1 MPTYE
6 MKPDDLLSADV
17 QSIPQS
23 DDSSAYME
31 TPSLLS
37 AINPFTDNQQ
47 VQRGRDAAFRIDN
60 SLGSF
65 IATAPFSQFDKVDGY
80 NPFDNDAADLKGY
93 EDYADS
99 FIDSGSPDET
109 RAIKQR
115 IDQQMQDRQYL
126 SETGGAGTISS
137 LAMGLIDPINLA
149 SMFVPAG
156 AVVRGG
162 EVAATAGRFALA
174 NAVGGIASEAALSAT
189 QETRTLEE
197 SAANV
202 AVDAMVGGILGAG
215 AQLLASAGQRT
226 AVSQA
231 VSSNLRGN
239 DSPQSIGAAQVFN
252 TTLDQEQLAGVGL
265 INKTLSVNP
274 GGRLAQSPSRAS
286 RAINQQLAENNYFFA
301 KNDEGLATFTAA
313 ETKIKQYDAMLYK
326 QMESTKDAYQAYSK
340 NIRAAG
346 GKRMNFV
353 DFNEAVGMAMRRG
366 DQSDIPEVAQ
376 AAAQIRPMFEAT
388 KVRMQE
394 LGILP
399 EDVDVST
406 AQSYLPRIYKFDKIL
421 SDRTEFRE
429 RIANWI
435 QGISA
440 KGADAASARIEK
452 IDSGLSA
459 AAEAEPRAKA
469 LADEIAA
476 AESWSGRKT
485 ELMDEVGNRTK
496 LIGQEQDLTARL
508 EKQQAQQAQLATAKN
523 QKLIT
528 RLNKEVSDLRT
539 KLDDVARAKEEL
551 PTLQRHLELLDNP
564 RKHRS
569 ELRKLQ
575 KKANSTTRLNASR
588 ERTLKAMEPLSREE
602 AEDAAD
608 EIVNKIIGAP
618 SGLVPAQLLP
628 EKIIGRAGFT
638 KSRSLLIPDER
649 IEDFLESDINHVME
663 SYLRQVG
670 PEIELTA
677 QFGSKDMGEQI
688 RQVSEEYTQLIKDAK
703 TPKERAKL
711 EKQREA
717 DLRDIEAM
725 RDRLIGTYGAP
736 KDPRSFFVRAG
747 RVARNVNFLR
757 LLGGMTISAATD
769 LMRPVMQHG
778 LSKSLRPMGAMLRNM
793 AAVKVAT
800 KDLREMAVGLDYV
813 LSTRTKA
820 IADLTDPYSRRS
832 AFERGLNW
840 GTQKFG
846 NWTLMN
852 QWNSSLKSWSG
863 LIVQSRILDNAQL
876 LAAGKEVPQKE
887 VRKLAQIGIDQ
898 SMLRRIGEQFAKH
911 GEDMDGLLTG
921 HSHLWDDRAV
931 REAFQSAVLKDVDS
945 TVVTPGVGDTPL
957 MMSNE
962 VGKMILQFKTFIFA
976 QHNRVIASGIQ
987 QGDASFYLGAMGAIA
1002 LGAMVYVMKQ
1012 KLSGRDID
1020 YSPNNLVKEGIDRA
1034 GMIGWLS
1041 EPLNAVENIS
1051 GGRFGLGAMF
1061 GAPPVSRFQSRNA
1074 IGALLGPTF
1083 DMAGDGAVIANGV
1096 LNGEFDSKQVHAVR
1110 KVMPYQ
1116 NLWAIA
1122 PLLNEVEE
1130 QLK

>member
-17 QSIPQS
+17 QNIPQP
-23 DDSSAYME
+23 DDSSAYTE

-47 VQRGRDAAFRIDN
+47 VQRGRDAAFRLDN

-80 NPFDNDAADLKGY
+80 NPFDNNAADLKGY

-99 FIDSGSPDET
+99 FIDAGSPDET
-109 RAIKQR
+109 RAIKNR

-126 SETGGAGTISS
+126 SDTGGAGTISS

-162 EVAATAGRFALA
+162 EVAATAGKFALA
-174 NAVGGIASEAALSAT
+174 NAVGGIASEAALSTT

-197 SAANV
+197 STANV

-215 AQLLASAGQRT
+215 AQLLAGAGQRA
-226 AVSQA
+226 AVSEA
-231 VSSNLRGN
+231 VASNLRGN

-252 TTLDQEQLAGVGL
+252 TTLDQEQLAGLGL

-286 RAINQQLAENNYFFA
+286 RAINQQLAENNYYFA

-340 NIRAAG
+340 NVRATG
-346 GKRMNFV
+346 GQRMNFV

-366 DQSDIPEVAQ
+366 DQSEIPEVAQ

-421 SDRTEFRE
+421 SDRTEFRG

-435 QGISA
+435 QGISS
-440 KGADAASARIEK
+440 KGADAAGARIEK
-452 IDSGLSA
+452 IDSGLAA
-459 AAEAEPRAKA
+459 AAEAQPRAQT

-496 LIGQEQDLTARL
+496 LIGQEQDITARL
-508 EKQQAQQAQLATAKN
+508 EKQQGQLATAKN
-523 QKLIT
+523 QKMIT

-551 PTLQRHLELLDNP
+551 PALQRHLDLLDNP

-588 ERTLKAMEPLSREE
+588 ERALKAMEPLSREE

-703 TPKERAKL
+703 TPKERGRL
-711 EKQREA
+711 EKQRDA

-747 RVARNVNFLR
+747 RVARNINFLR

-852 QWNSSLKSWSG
+852 QWNSALKSWSG

-887 VRKLAQIGIDQ
+887 ARKLAQIGIDQ
-898 SMLRRIGEQFAKH
+898 SMLRRIGEQYAKH

-921 HSHLWDDRAV
+921 HSHLWDERAV

-987 QGDASFYLGAMGAIA
+987 QGDASFYLGAMGTIA

-1074 IGALLGPTF
+1074 IGALMGPTF

-1096 LNGEFDSKQVHAVR
+1096 LNGEFADKQKHAVR
-1110 KVMPYQ
+1110 KLLPYQ
-1116 NLWAIA
+1116 NLFYIS
-1122 PLLNEVEE
+1122 PLLNRVEE

>member
-17 QSIPQS
+17 QSIPQP
-23 DDSSAYME
+23 DDSAAYME
-31 TPSLLS
+31 SPSVLS
-37 AINPFTDNQQ
+37 ALNPFTDD
-47 VQRGRDAAFRIDN
+47 QRIQRSRQAAFRLDN

-80 NPFDNDAADLKGY
+80 NPFDNDAAELKGY

-99 FIDSGSPDET
+99 FIDSGSPEET
-109 RAIKQR
+109 RAIQQR
-115 IDQQMQDRQYL
+115 IDQQRTDRQYQ
-126 SETGGAGTISS
+126 SELGWAGTVSS
-137 LAMGLIDPINLA
+137 IGMGLIDPINLA
-149 SMFVPAG
+149 SMLVPAG

-174 NAVGGIASEAALSAT
+174 NAVGGIASETALSAT
-189 QETRTLEE
+189 QETRTLDE
-197 SAANV
+197 SAVNV

-215 AQLLASAGQRT
+215 AQLLVGAGKRT

-421 SDRTEFRE
+421 SDRTEFRG

-496 LIGQEQDLTARL
+496 LIGQEQGLTARL
-508 EKQQAQQAQLATAKN
+508 EKQQAQLATAKN

-539 KLDDVARAKEEL
+539 KLDDVARAKEDL

-588 ERTLKAMEPLSREE
+588 ERALKAMEPLSREE

-747 RVARNVNFLR
+747 RVARNINFLR

-852 QWNSSLKSWSG
+852 QWNSALKSWSG

-876 LAAGKEVPQKE
+876 LAAGKEVPPKE
-887 VRKLAQIGIDQ
+887 IRKLAQIGIDQ

-931 REAFQSAVLKDVDS
+931 RETFQSAVLKDVDS

-987 QGDASFYLGAMGAIA
+987 QGDASFYLGAMGTIA

-1122 PLLNEVEE
+1122 PLLNKVEE
-1130 QLK
+1130 ELK

>member
-17 QSIPQS
+17 QSIPQP

-37 AINPFTDNQQ
+37 AFNPFTDNQQ

-99 FIDSGSPDET
+99 FIDAGSPDET

-115 IDQQMQDRQYL
+115 IDQQIQDRQYL

-174 NAVGGIASEAALSAT
+174 NAIGGIASEAALSAT
-189 QETRTLEE
+189 QETRTLDE

-202 AVDAMVGGILGAG
+202 AVDAMIGGILGAG
-215 AQLLASAGQRT
+215 AQLLAGAGQRT

-231 VSSNLRGN
+231 VASNLRGN

-421 SDRTEFRE
+421 SDRTEFRG

-440 KGADAASARIEK
+440 KGADAAGARIEK

-508 EKQQAQQAQLATAKN
+508 EKQQAQLATAKN

-588 ERTLKAMEPLSREE
+588 ERALKAMEPLSREE

-688 RQVSEEYTQLIKDAK
+688 RQVSEEYTKLIKDAK

-778 LSKSLRPMGAMLRNM
+778 LSKSLRPMGAMLGNM

-852 QWNSSLKSWSG
+852 QWNTALKSWSG

-987 QGDASFYLGAMGAIA
+987 QGDASFYLGAMGTIA

-1074 IGALLGPTF
+1074 IGALMGPTF

-1096 LNGEFDSKQVHAVR
+1096 LNGEFDDKQTHAVR
-1110 KVMPYQ
+1110 KLLPYQ
-1116 NLWAIA
+1116 NLFYIS
-1122 PLLNEVEE
+1122 PLLNRVEE

>member
-6 MKPDDLLSADV
+6 MKPDDLLSADA
-17 QSIPQS
+17 QSIPQP

-37 AINPFTDNQQ
+37 AFNPFTDNQQ
-47 VQRGRDAAFRIDN
+47 IQRSRQAAFRLDN

-80 NPFDNDAADLKGY
+80 NPFDNDAAELKGY

-99 FIDSGSPDET
+99 FIDSGSSEET
-109 RAIKQR
+109 RAIQQR
-115 IDQQMQDRQYL
+115 IDQQRTDRQYQ
-126 SETGGAGTISS
+126 SELGWAGTVSS
-137 LAMGLIDPINLA
+137 IGMGLIDPINLA
-149 SMFVPAG
+149 AMFVPAG

-189 QETRTLEE
+189 QETRTLDE

-215 AQLLASAGQRT
+215 AQLLAGAGQRT

-231 VSSNLRGN
+231 VASNLRGN

-340 NIRAAG
+340 NIRASG

-421 SDRTEFRE
+421 SDRTEFRG

-508 EKQQAQQAQLATAKN
+508 EKQQAQLATAKN

-588 ERTLKAMEPLSREE
+588 ERALKAMEPLSREE

-688 RQVSEEYTQLIKDAK
+688 RQVSEEYTKLIKDAK

-852 QWNSSLKSWSG
+852 QWNSALKSWSG

-876 LAAGKEVPQKE
+876 LAAGKEVPKKE

-987 QGDASFYLGAMGAIA
+987 QGDASFYLGAMGTIA

-1096 LNGEFDSKQVHAVR
+1096 LNGEFDDKQTHAVR
-1110 KVMPYQ
+1110 KLLPYQ
-1116 NLWAIA
+1116 NLFYIS
-1122 PLLNEVEE
+1122 PLLNRVEE

>member
-6 MKPDDLLSADV
+6 QKPDELLSADLS
-17 QSIPQS
+17 QIPQP
-23 DDSSAYME
+23 DDNSFYQQ

-37 AINPFTDNQQ
+37 ALNPFTDNQQ
-47 VQRGRDAAFRIDN
+47 IQRSRDAAFRLDN

-65 IATAPFSQFDKVDGY
+65 VASAPFSQFENIDGY
-80 NPFDNDAADLKGY
+80 NPFDNGATAIKGY

-99 FIDSGSPDET
+99 FINAGSPEET
-109 RAIKQR
+109 LAIKHR
-115 IDQQMQDRQYL
+115 IDQQLQDRQFL
-126 SETGGAGTISS
+126 SESGGAGTVASM
-137 LAMGLIDPINLA
+137 AMGVIDPINLA
-149 SMFVPAG
+149 AMFVPAG

-162 EVAATAGRFALA
+162 DIAATVGRFALA
-174 NAVGGIASEAALSAT
+174 NAAGGVASEAALSAT
-189 QETRTLEE
+189 QDTRTFGE
-197 SAANV
+197 SAMNV
-202 AVDAMVGGILGAG
+202 VVDAMVGGILGAG
-215 AQLLASAGQRT
+215 AQLLAGGAQRSAL
-226 AVSQA
+226 SQA
-231 VSSNLRGN
+231 VSTSLRGN

-252 TTLDQEQLAGVGL
+252 TTLDQEQLAGLGL

-274 GGRLAQSPSRAS
+274 GGRLAQSPARSS
-286 RAINQQLAENNYFFA
+286 RAINQELAENNYFFA

-313 ETKIKQYDAMLYK
+313 ETKIKQYDTMLYK
-326 QMESTKDAYQAYSK
+326 QMESTKDAYQVYSK
-340 NIRAAG
+340 SISASG

-353 DFNEAVGMAMRRG
+353 DFNEAVGTAMRRG
-366 DQSDIPEVAQ
+366 DQSEIPEVAQ
-376 AAAQIRPMFEAT
+376 AASSIRPIFEAT

-399 EDVDVST
+399 EDVSVST

-421 SDRTEFRE
+421 SDRTEFRG
-429 RIANWI
+429 RIATWLR
-435 QGISA
+435 GISYG
-440 KGADAASARIEK
+440 GAEK
-452 IDSGLSA
+452 A
-459 AAEAEPRAKA
+459 
-469 LADEIAA
+469 
-476 AESWSGRKT
+476 
-485 ELMDEVGNRTK
+485 
-496 LIGQEQDLTARL
+496 TARL
-508 EKQQAQQAQLATAKN
+508 EKINAGLDEAAAAQPKARALADDITASESWAGREVELKAEISARDKIIKESQDSEAVATAKAERESM
-523 QKLIT
+523 L
-528 RLNKEVSDLRT
+528 RHSDI
-539 KLDDVARAKEEL
+539 
-551 PTLQRHLELLDNP
+551 LDNS
-564 RKHRS
+564 KKYKS
-569 ELRKLQ
+569 ELRALN
-575 KKANSTTRLNASR
+575 KKVNSTDRLNASR
-588 ERTLKAMEPLSREE
+588 ERNLKNTEPLSREE

-618 SGLVPAQLLP
+618 SGLVPADILP

-663 SYLRQVG
+663 SYLRQIG
-670 PEIELTA
+670 PEIELTSK
-677 QFGSKDMGEQI
+677 FGSKDMGEQI
-688 RQVSEEYTQLIKDAK
+688 RQVSEEYSQLIRDAK
-703 TPKERAKL
+703 KPKERAKL

-717 DLRDIEAM
+717 DMRDITAM
-725 RDRLIGTYGAP
+725 RDRLLGTYGAP
-736 KDPRSFFVRAG
+736 QDPRSFFVRAG

-778 LSKSLRPMGAMLRNM
+778 LSKSLRPMGVMLRNM
-793 AAVKVAT
+793 AAIKVAT

-820 IADLTDPYSRRS
+820 IADLTDPYSRRT
-832 AFERGLNW
+832 ALERGLNW

-852 QWNSSLKSWSG
+852 QWNSALKSWSG
-863 LIVQSRILDNAQL
+863 MIVQSRILDNAQL
-876 LAAGKEVPQKE
+876 MAAGKEISQKDI
-887 VRKLAQIGIDQ
+887 RKLAQLGIDQ
-898 SMLRRIGEQFAKH
+898 SMLGRISQQFSKH

-921 HSHLWDDRAV
+921 HSHLWDDRVV

-957 MMSNE
+957 LMSSE
-962 VGKMILQFKTFIFA
+962 VGKSILQFKTFIFA
-976 QHNRVIASGIQ
+976 QHNRVIVSGIQ
-987 QGDASFYLGAMGAIA
+987 QGDASFYLGSLGTIA

-1012 KLSGRDID
+1012 KLSGRDVD

-1041 EPLNAVENIS
+1041 EPLNTVENIS

-1083 DMAGDGAVIANGV
+1083 DMAGDGATIANGV
-1096 LNGEFDSKQVHAVR
+1096 LNGEFDDKQTHAVR
-1110 KVMPYQ
+1110 KLLPYQ
-1116 NLWAIA
+1116 NLFYIS
-1122 PLLNEVEE
+1122 PLLNRVEE

>member
-17 QSIPQS
+17 QSIPQP
-23 DDSSAYME
+23 DDSAAYIE
-31 TPSLLS
+31 SPSVLS
-37 AINPFTDNQQ
+37 ALNPFTDD
-47 VQRGRDAAFRIDN
+47 QRIQRSRQAAFRLDN

-80 NPFDNDAADLKGY
+80 NPFDNDAAELKGY

-99 FIDSGSPDET
+99 FIDSGSPEET
-109 RAIKQR
+109 RAIQQR
-115 IDQQMQDRQYL
+115 IDQQRTDRQYQ
-126 SETGGAGTISS
+126 SELGWAGTVSS
-137 LAMGLIDPINLA
+137 IGMGLIDPINLA
-149 SMFVPAG
+149 SLFVPAG

-162 EVAATAGRFALA
+162 EVAATAGRFAIA

-189 QETRTLEE
+189 QETRTLDE

-215 AQLLASAGQRT
+215 AQLLAGAGQRT

-231 VSSNLRGN
+231 VASNLRGN

-286 RAINQQLAENNYFFA
+286 RAIGQQLAENNYFFA

-421 SDRTEFRE
+421 SDRTEFRG

-440 KGADAASARIEK
+440 KGADAASTRIEK

-469 LADEIAA
+469 LADEISA

-508 EKQQAQQAQLATAKN
+508 DKQQAQLATAKN

-575 KKANSTTRLNASR
+575 KKANSTARLNASR
-588 ERTLKAMEPLSREE
+588 ERALKAMEPLTREE

-852 QWNSSLKSWSG
+852 QWNSALKSWSG

-876 LAAGKEVPQKE
+876 LAVGKEVPKKE

-987 QGDASFYLGAMGAIA
+987 QGDVSFYLGAMGTIA

-1096 LNGEFDSKQVHAVR
+1096 LNGEFDDKQTHAVR
-1110 KVMPYQ
+1110 KLLPYQ
-1116 NLWAIA
+1116 NLFYIS
-1122 PLLNEVEE
+1122 PLLNRVEE

>member
-1 MPTYE
+1 M
-6 MKPDDLLSADV
+6 
-17 QSIPQS
+17 
-23 DDSSAYME
+23 
-31 TPSLLS
+31 
-37 AINPFTDNQQ
+37 
-47 VQRGRDAAFRIDN
+47 
-60 SLGSF
+60 
-65 IATAPFSQFDKVDGY
+65 
-80 NPFDNDAADLKGY
+80 
-93 EDYADS
+93 
-99 FIDSGSPDET
+99 
-109 RAIKQR
+109 
-115 IDQQMQDRQYL
+115 
-126 SETGGAGTISS
+126 
-137 LAMGLIDPINLA
+137 
-149 SMFVPAG
+149 
-156 AVVRGG
+156 
-162 EVAATAGRFALA
+162 
-174 NAVGGIASEAALSAT
+174 
-189 QETRTLEE
+189 EE

-215 AQLLASAGQRT
+215 AQLLAGAGQRA

-231 VSSNLRGN
+231 VASNLRGN
-239 DSPQSIGAAQVFN
+239 DSPQSIGAAQVFI
-252 TTLDQEQLAGVGL
+252 TTLDQEQLAGLGL

-286 RAINQQLAENNYFFA
+286 RAINQQLAENNYYFA

-346 GKRMNFV
+346 GTRMNFV

-366 DQSDIPEVAQ
+366 DQSDISEVAQ

-421 SDRTEFRE
+421 SDRTEFRG

-440 KGADAASARIEK
+440 KGADAAGVRIEK

-508 EKQQAQQAQLATAKN
+508 DKQQAQLATAKN

-539 KLDDVARAKEEL
+539 KLDDVARAREEL

-588 ERTLKAMEPLSREE
+588 ERALKAMEPLSREE

-703 TPKERAKL
+703 TRKERAKL

-717 DLRDIEAM
+717 DIRDIEAM

-747 RVARNVNFLR
+747 RVARNINFLR

-778 LSKSLRPMGAMLRNM
+778 LRKSLRPMGAMLRNM

-852 QWNSSLKSWSG
+852 QWNSALKSWSG
-863 LIVQSRILDNAQL
+863 LIIQSRILDNSQL
-876 LAAGKEVPQKE
+876 LATGKEVPKNE
-887 VRKLAQIGIDQ
+887 IRKLAQIGIDQ

-911 GEDMDGLLTG
+911 GENMDGLLTG
-921 HSHLWDDRAV
+921 HSHMWDDRAV

-987 QGDASFYLGAMGAIA
+987 QGDASFYLGALGTIA

-1074 IGALLGPTF
+1074 IGALMGPTF

-1096 LNGEFDSKQVHAVR
+1096 LNGEFDDKQTHAVR
-1110 KVMPYQ
+1110 KLLPYQ
-1116 NLWAIA
+1116 NLFYIS
-1122 PLLNEVEE
+1122 PLLNRVEE

>member
-17 QSIPQS
+17 QTILQP

-31 TPSLLS
+31 TPSVLS
-37 AINPFTDNQQ
+37 ALNPFTDDQQ
-47 VQRGRDAAFRIDN
+47 IQRSRQAAFRLDN

-65 IATAPFSQFDKVDGY
+65 IATAPFSQFDKVEGY
-80 NPFDNDAADLKGY
+80 NPFDNDAAELKGY

-99 FIDSGSPDET
+99 FIDAGSPEET
-109 RAIKQR
+109 RAIQQR
-115 IDQQMQDRQYL
+115 IDQQKTDRQYQSDL
-126 SETGGAGTISS
+126 GWSGTVSS
-137 LAMGLIDPINLA
+137 IGMGLIDPVNLA
-149 SMFVPAG
+149 AMFVPAG

-162 EVAATAGRFALA
+162 EVAGTARRFALA
-174 NAVGGIASEAALSAT
+174 NAVGGVASEAALSTT
-189 QETRTLEE
+189 QETRTLGE
-197 SAANV
+197 SAVNV
-202 AVDAMVGGILGAG
+202 AIDAMVGGILGAG
-215 AQLLASAGQRT
+215 AQLLVGAGQRA
-226 AVSQA
+226 AVSGA
-231 VSSNLRGN
+231 VASNLRGN

-286 RAINQQLAENNYFFA
+286 RAINQQLAENNYYFA

-340 NIRAAG
+340 NIRSTG
-346 GKRMNFV
+346 GTRMNFV

-421 SDRTEFRE
+421 SDRTEFRG

-435 QGISA
+435 QGISS
-440 KGADAASARIEK
+440 KGADAAGTRIEK
-452 IDSGLSA
+452 IDSGLAA
-459 AAEAEPRAKA
+459 AAEAQPRAQT

-508 EKQQAQQAQLATAKN
+508 EKQQAQLTTAKN

-539 KLDDVARAKEEL
+539 KLDDVARAKEDL
-551 PTLQRHLELLDNP
+551 PTLQRHLDLLDNP

-588 ERTLKAMEPLSREE
+588 ERALKAMEPLSREE

-688 RQVSEEYTQLIKDAK
+688 RQVSEEYTQLIKDAN
-703 TPKERAKL
+703 TPKERGRL
-711 EKQREA
+711 EKQRDA

-736 KDPRSFFVRAG
+736 KDLRSFFVRAG
-747 RVARNVNFLR
+747 RVARNINFLR

-793 AAVKVAT
+793 SAVKVAT

-852 QWNSSLKSWSG
+852 QWNSALKSWSG
-863 LIVQSRILDNAQL
+863 LIVQSRILDNARL
-876 LAAGKEVPQKE
+876 LATGKEVPQKE
-887 VRKLAQIGIDQ
+887 IRKLAQIGIDQ
-898 SMLRRIGEQFAKH
+898 SMLRRISDQFSKH

-976 QHNRVIASGIQ
+976 QHNRVIVSGIQ
-987 QGDASFYLGAMGAIA
+987 QGDASFYLGAMGTIA

-1020 YSPNNLVKEGIDRA
+1020 YNPNNLVKEGIDRA

-1074 IGALLGPTF
+1074 IGALMGPTF

-1096 LNGEFDSKQVHAVR
+1096 LNGEFDDKQTHAVR
-1110 KVMPYQ
+1110 KLLPYQ
-1116 NLWAIA
+1116 NLFYIS
-1122 PLLNEVEE
+1122 PLLNRVEE

>member
-17 QSIPQS
+17 QAIPQP
-23 DDSSAYME
+23 DDSAAYME
-31 TPSLLS
+31 TPSVLS
-37 AINPFTDNQQ
+37 ALNPVTDNQQ
-47 VQRGRDAAFRIDN
+47 IQQSRSAAFRLDN

-65 IATAPFSQFDKVDGY
+65 IASAPFSQFDKVDGY
-80 NPFDNDAADLKGY
+80 NPFDNDAAELKGY
-93 EDYADS
+93 EDYAGS
-99 FIDSGSPDET
+99 FIDAGSPEET
-109 RAIKQR
+109 RAIQQR
-115 IDQQMQDRQYL
+115 IDQQRTDRQYQSDL
-126 SETGGAGTISS
+126 GWAGTVSS
-137 LAMGLIDPINLA
+137 IGMGLIDPINLA

-162 EVAATAGRFALA
+162 EVAATAGKFALA
-174 NAVGGIASEAALSAT
+174 NAVGGVASEAALSAT

-215 AQLLASAGQRT
+215 AQLLAGAGQRA
-226 AVSQA
+226 AVSEA
-231 VSSNLRGN
+231 VASNLRGN

-252 TTLDQEQLAGVGL
+252 TTLDQEQLAGLGL

-286 RAINQQLAENNYFFA
+286 RAINQQLAENNYYFT

-340 NIRAAG
+340 NVRANG
-346 GKRMNFV
+346 GQRMNFV

-366 DQSDIPEVAQ
+366 DQSEIPEVAQ
-376 AAAQIRPMFEAT
+376 AAAQIRPMFETT

-421 SDRTEFRE
+421 SDRTEFRG

-435 QGISA
+435 QGISS
-440 KGADAASARIEK
+440 KGADAAGTRIEK
-452 IDSGLSA
+452 IDSGLAA
-459 AAEAEPRAKA
+459 AAEAQPRAQT

-496 LIGQEQDLTARL
+496 LIGQEQDITARL
-508 EKQQAQQAQLATAKN
+508 EKQQAQLATAKN
-523 QKLIT
+523 QKMIT
-528 RLNKEVSDLRT
+528 RLNKELSDLRT
-539 KLDDVARAKEEL
+539 KLDDVAKAKEEL
-551 PTLQRHLELLDNP
+551 PTLQRHLDLLDNP

-569 ELRKLQ
+569 ELRNLQ

-588 ERTLKAMEPLSREE
+588 ERALKAMEPLSREE

-688 RQVSEEYTQLIKDAK
+688 RQVTEEYTQLIKDAK

-717 DLRDIEAM
+717 DLRDIGAM

-736 KDPRSFFVRAG
+736 SDPRSFFVRAG
-747 RVARNVNFLR
+747 RVARNINFLR

-769 LMRPVMQHG
+769 LMRPMMQHG
-778 LSKSLRPMGAMLRNM
+778 LRKSLRPMGTMLRNM
-793 AAVKVAT
+793 SAIKVAT

-852 QWNSSLKSWSG
+852 QWNTALKSWSG
-863 LIVQSRILDNAQL
+863 LIIQSRILDNAQL
-876 LAAGKEVPQKE
+876 QAAGKEVPQKE
-887 VRKLAQIGIDQ
+887 IRKMAQVGIDQ
-898 SMLRRIGEQFAKH
+898 NMLRRIGDQFSKH

-957 MMSNE
+957 IMSKE

-976 QHNRVIASGIQ
+976 QHNRVVASGIQ
-987 QGDASFYLGAMGAIA
+987 QGDASFYLGAMGTIA

-1074 IGALLGPTF
+1074 IGALMGPTF

-1096 LNGEFDSKQVHAVR
+1096 LNGEFDDNQTHAVR
-1110 KVMPYQ
+1110 KLLPYQ
-1116 NLWAIA
+1116 NLFYIS
-1122 PLLNEVEE
+1122 PLLNRVEE

>member
-1 MPTYE
+1 
-6 MKPDDLLSADV
+6 
-17 QSIPQS
+17 
-23 DDSSAYME
+23 
-31 TPSLLS
+31 
-37 AINPFTDNQQ
+37 
-47 VQRGRDAAFRIDN
+47 
-60 SLGSF
+60 
-65 IATAPFSQFDKVDGY
+65 
-80 NPFDNDAADLKGY
+80 
-93 EDYADS
+93 
-99 FIDSGSPDET
+99 
-109 RAIKQR
+109 
-115 IDQQMQDRQYL
+115 
-126 SETGGAGTISS
+126 
-137 LAMGLIDPINLA
+137 MGLIDPINLA
-149 SMFVPAG
+149 SLFVPAG

-162 EVAATAGRFALA
+162 EVAATAGRFAIA

-189 QETRTLEE
+189 QETRTLDE

-215 AQLLASAGQRT
+215 AQLLAGAGQRT

-231 VSSNLRGN
+231 VASNLRGN

-286 RAINQQLAENNYFFA
+286 RAIGQQLAENNYFFA

-421 SDRTEFRE
+421 SDRTEFRG

-440 KGADAASARIEK
+440 KGADAASTRIEK

-469 LADEIAA
+469 LADEISA

-508 EKQQAQQAQLATAKN
+508 DKQQAQLATAKN

-575 KKANSTTRLNASR
+575 KKANSTARLNASR
-588 ERTLKAMEPLSREE
+588 ERALKAMEPLTREE

-852 QWNSSLKSWSG
+852 QWNSALKSWSG

-876 LAAGKEVPQKE
+876 LAVGKEVPKKE

-987 QGDASFYLGAMGAIA
+987 QGDVSFYLGAMGTIA

-1096 LNGEFDSKQVHAVR
+1096 LNGEFDDKQTHAVR
-1110 KVMPYQ
+1110 KLLPYQ
-1116 NLWAIA
+1116 NLFYIS
-1122 PLLNEVEE
+1122 PLLNRVEE

>member
-17 QSIPQS
+17 QTIPQP
-23 DDSSAYME
+23 DDSAAYME
-31 TPSLLS
+31 TPSVLS
-37 AINPFTDNQQ
+37 ALNPVTDNQQ
-47 VQRGRDAAFRIDN
+47 IQQSRSAAFRLDN

-65 IATAPFSQFDKVDGY
+65 IASAPFSQFDKVDGY
-80 NPFDNDAADLKGY
+80 NPFDNDAAELKGY
-93 EDYADS
+93 EDYAGS
-99 FIDSGSPDET
+99 FIDAGSPEET
-109 RAIKQR
+109 RAIQQR
-115 IDQQMQDRQYL
+115 IDQQRTDRQYQSDL
-126 SETGGAGTISS
+126 GWAGTVSS
-137 LAMGLIDPINLA
+137 IGMGLIDPINLA

-162 EVAATAGRFALA
+162 EVAATAGKFALA
-174 NAVGGIASEAALSAT
+174 NAVGGVASEAALSAT

-215 AQLLASAGQRT
+215 AQLLAGAGQRA
-226 AVSQA
+226 AVSEA
-231 VSSNLRGN
+231 VASNLRGN

-252 TTLDQEQLAGVGL
+252 TTLDQEQLAGLGL

-286 RAINQQLAENNYFFA
+286 RAINQQLAENNYYFA

-326 QMESTKDAYQAYSK
+326 QMESTKDAYQSYSK
-340 NIRAAG
+340 NIRSAG
-346 GKRMNFV
+346 GTRMNFV

-421 SDRTEFRE
+421 SDRTEFRG
-429 RIANWI
+429 RIATWLR
-435 QGISA
+435 GISYG
-440 KGADAASARIEK
+440 GAEKATARLEK
-452 IDSGLSA
+452 INTGLND
-459 AAEAEPRAKA
+459 AAEAAPRAQT

-496 LIGQEQDLTARL
+496 LIGQEQDITARL
-508 EKQQAQQAQLATAKN
+508 EKQQSQLATAKN
-523 QKLIT
+523 QKMIT

-551 PTLQRHLELLDNP
+551 PTLQRHLDLLDNP

-688 RQVSEEYTQLIKDAK
+688 RQVTEEYTQLIKDAK

-747 RVARNVNFLR
+747 RVARNINFLR

-769 LMRPVMQHG
+769 LMRPMMQHG
-778 LSKSLRPMGAMLRNM
+778 LSKSLRPMGTMLRNM
-793 AAVKVAT
+793 SAIKVAT

-852 QWNSSLKSWSG
+852 QWNSALKSWSG

-887 VRKLAQIGIDQ
+887 IRKLAQIGIDQ

-987 QGDASFYLGAMGAIA
+987 QGDASFYLGAMGTIA

-1096 LNGEFDSKQVHAVR
+1096 LNGEFDDKQTHAVR
-1110 KVMPYQ
+1110 KLLPYQ
-1116 NLWAIA
+1116 NLFYIS
-1122 PLLNEVEE
+1122 PLLNRVEE

>member
-6 MKPDDLLSADV
+6 MKPDDLLSADL
-17 QSIPQS
+17 QSIPQP
-23 DDSSAYME
+23 DDSAAYME
-31 TPSLLS
+31 SPSVLS
-37 AINPFTDNQQ
+37 ALNPFTDD
-47 VQRGRDAAFRIDN
+47 QRIQRSRQAAFRLDN

-80 NPFDNDAADLKGY
+80 NPFDNDAAELKGY

-99 FIDSGSPDET
+99 FIDSGSPEET
-109 RAIKQR
+109 RAIQQR
-115 IDQQMQDRQYL
+115 IDQQRTDRQYQ
-126 SETGGAGTISS
+126 SELGWAGTVSS
-137 LAMGLIDPINLA
+137 IGMGLIDPINLA

-189 QETRTLEE
+189 QETRTLDE
-197 SAANV
+197 SAVNV

-215 AQLLASAGQRT
+215 AQLLAGAGQRT

-421 SDRTEFRE
+421 SDRTEFRG

-440 KGADAASARIEK
+440 KGADAAGARIEK

-496 LIGQEQDLTARL
+496 LIGQEQDLTARI
-508 EKQQAQQAQLATAKN
+508 EKQQAQLATAKN

-588 ERTLKAMEPLSREE
+588 ERALKAMEPLSREE

-688 RQVSEEYTQLIKDAK
+688 RQVSEEYTQMIKDAK

-778 LSKSLRPMGAMLRNM
+778 LSKSLRPMGAMLRNT

-852 QWNSSLKSWSG
+852 QWNSALKSWSG

-876 LAAGKEVPQKE
+876 LAAGKEVPKKE

-987 QGDASFYLGAMGAIA
+987 QGDASFYLGAMGTIA

-1122 PLLNEVEE
+1122 PLLNKVEE
-1130 QLK
+1130 ELK

>member
-6 MKPDDLLSADV
+6 MKPDDLLSSDV
-17 QSIPQS
+17 QAIPQP
-23 DDSSAYME
+23 DDSAAYME

-47 VQRGRDAAFRIDN
+47 VQRARDAAFRLDN

-99 FIDSGSPDET
+99 FIDVGSPDET
-109 RAIKQR
+109 RAIKSR
-115 IDQQMQDRQYL
+115 IDRQMQDRQYL
-126 SETGGAGTISS
+126 AETGGAGTISS

-174 NAVGGIASEAALSAT
+174 NAVGGVASEAALSAT
-189 QETRTLEE
+189 QETRTLGE

-215 AQLLASAGQRT
+215 AQSLAGAGQRA
-226 AVSQA
+226 AVSEA
-231 VSSNLRGN
+231 MASNLRGN

-252 TTLDQEQLAGVGL
+252 TTLDQEQLAGLGL

-286 RAINQQLAENNYFFA
+286 RAINQQLAENNYYFA

-326 QMESTKDAYQAYSK
+326 QMESTKDAYQSYSK
-340 NIRAAG
+340 SIRSAG
-346 GKRMNFV
+346 GQRMNFV

-366 DQSDIPEVAQ
+366 DQSEIPEVAQ

-421 SDRTEFRE
+421 SDRTEFRG

-435 QGISA
+435 QGISS
-440 KGADAASARIEK
+440 KGADAAGTRIEK
-452 IDSGLSA
+452 IDSGLAA
-459 AAEAEPRAKA
+459 AAEAQPRAQT

-496 LIGQEQDLTARL
+496 LIGQEQDITTRL
-508 EKQQAQQAQLATAKN
+508 EKQQGQLATAKN
-523 QKLIT
+523 QKMIT

-539 KLDDVARAKEEL
+539 KLDDIARAKEEL
-551 PTLQRHLELLDNP
+551 PTLQRHLDLLDNP

-575 KKANSTTRLNASR
+575 KKANSTTWLNASR
-588 ERTLKAMEPLSREE
+588 ERALKAMEPLSREE

-649 IEDFLESDINHVME
+649 IEDFLESDINHVMD

-677 QFGSKDMGEQI
+677 QFGNKDMGEQI
-688 RQVSEEYTQLIKDAK
+688 RQVTEEYTQLIKDAK

-717 DLRDIEAM
+717 DLRDIGAM

-747 RVARNVNFLR
+747 RVARNINFLR
-757 LLGGMTISAATD
+757 LLGGMTISATTD

-793 AAVKVAT
+793 SAVKVAT

-852 QWNSSLKSWSG
+852 QWNSALKSWSG

-876 LAAGKEVPQKE
+876 LAAGKEVPKKE

-898 SMLRRIGEQFAKH
+898 SMLRRIGEQYAKH

-931 REAFQSAVLKDVDS
+931 REVFQSAVLKDVDS

-987 QGDASFYLGAMGAIA
+987 QGDASFYLGAMGTIA

-1074 IGALLGPTF
+1074 IGALMGPTF

-1096 LNGEFDSKQVHAVR
+1096 LNGEFDDKQTHAVR
-1110 KVMPYQ
+1110 KLLPYQ
-1116 NLWAIA
+1116 NLFYIS
-1122 PLLNEVEE
+1122 PLLNRVEE

>member
-1 MPTYE
+1 MMPTYE
-6 MKPDDLLSADV
+6 QKPDELLSADV
-17 QSIPQS
+17 SQIPQPEDNS
-23 DDSSAYME
+23 FYQQ

-37 AINPFTDNQQ
+37 ALNPFTQDQQ
-47 VQRGRDAAFRIDN
+47 VQRSRDAAFRLDN

-65 IATAPFSQFDKVDGY
+65 IASAPFSQFDKVDGY
-80 NPFDNDAADLKGY
+80 NPFDNNAADLTGY

-99 FIDSGSPDET
+99 FIDAGSSEET
-109 RAIKQR
+109 MAIKHR
-115 IDQQMQDRQYL
+115 IDKQLQDKDFL
-126 SETGGAGTISS
+126 NESGGAGTIASM
-137 LAMGLIDPINLA
+137 AMGVIDPINLA
-149 SMFVPAG
+149 AMFVPAG

-162 EVAATAGRFALA
+162 DIAATAGRFALA
-174 NAVGGIASEAALSAT
+174 NAAGGVASEVALGAT
-189 QETRTLEE
+189 QDTRTIGE

-202 AVDAMVGGILGAG
+202 IVDAMVGGILGTG
-215 AQLLASAGQRT
+215 AQLLAGAGQR
-226 AVSQA
+226 AAISQA
-231 VSSNLRGN
+231 VATSLRGN

-252 TTLDQEQLAGVGL
+252 TTLDQEQLAGLGL

-274 GGRLAQSPSRAS
+274 GGRLAQSPARSS

-313 ETKIKQYDAMLYK
+313 ETKIKQYDTMLYK

-340 NIRAAG
+340 SISASG

-353 DFNEAVGMAMRRG
+353 DFNEAVGAAMRRG

-376 AAAQIRPMFEAT
+376 AAASIRPIFEAT
-388 KVRMQE
+388 KTRMQE

-399 EDVDVST
+399 EDVSVST
-406 AQSYLPRIYKFDKIL
+406 AQSYLPRVYKFDKIL
-421 SDRTEFRE
+421 SDRTEFRG
-429 RIANWI
+429 RIATWLR
-435 QGISA
+435 GISYG
-440 KGADAASARIEK
+440 GAEKATARLEK
-452 IDSGLSA
+452 INAGLND
-459 AAEAEPRAKA
+459 AAEAAPKAKA
-469 LADEIAA
+469 LADDITASQAWAGREAELKTEIAA
-476 AESWSGRKT
+476 RDKIIKESDDAAAVTAAKAERDTFARHSNIL
-485 ELMDEVGNRTK
+485 ENTK
-496 LIGQEQDLTARL
+496 KYQ
-508 EKQQAQQAQLATAKN
+508 
-523 QKLIT
+523 
-528 RLNKEVSDLRT
+528 
-539 KLDDVARAKEEL
+539 
-551 PTLQRHLELLDNP
+551 
-564 RKHRS
+564 S
-569 ELRKLQ
+569 ELRALN
-575 KKANSTTRLNASR
+575 KKVKSTDRLNASR
-588 ERTLKAMEPLSREE
+588 ERNIKNSEPLSREE

-618 SGLVPAQLLP
+618 SGFVPADVIP

-663 SYLRQVG
+663 SYLRQIG

-677 QFGSKDMGEQI
+677 RFGSKDMGEQI
-688 RQVSEEYTQLIKDAK
+688 RQVSEEYTQLIRDAK

-711 EKQREA
+711 EKQRSA

-736 KDPRSFFVRAG
+736 RDPRSFFVRAG

-778 LSKSLRPMGAMLRNM
+778 LSKSLRPMGVMLRNM
-793 AAVKVAT
+793 AAIKVAT

-832 AFERGLNW
+832 ALERGLNW

-852 QWNSSLKSWSG
+852 QWNSALKSWSG
-863 LIVQSRILDNAQL
+863 MIVQSRILDNAQL
-876 LAAGKEVPQKE
+876 LAAGKELPQKE
-887 VRKLAQIGIDQ
+887 MRKLAQLGIDQ
-898 SMLRRIGEQFAKH
+898 GMLGRIAEQYSKH

-921 HSHLWDDRAV
+921 HSHLWDDRVV

-962 VGKMILQFKTFIFA
+962 VGKTLLQFKTFIFA
-976 QHNRVIASGIQ
+976 QHNRVIVSGIQ
-987 QGDASFYLGAMGAIA
+987 QGDASFYLGALGTIA

-1012 KLSGRDID
+1012 KLSGRDVD

-1041 EPLNAVENIS
+1041 EPLNTVENVS

-1074 IGALLGPTF
+1074 IGALMGPTF
-1083 DMAGDGAVIANGV
+1083 DMAGDGATIANGV
-1096 LNGEFDSKQVHAVR
+1096 LNGEFDDKQTHAVR
-1110 KVMPYQ
+1110 KLLPYQ
-1116 NLWAIA
+1116 NLFYIS
-1122 PLLNEVEE
+1122 PLLNRVEE

>member
-6 MKPDDLLSADV
+6 MKPDDLLSADFRA
-17 QSIPQS
+17 IPQP
-23 DDSSAYME
+23 DDSAAYME

-47 VQRGRDAAFRIDN
+47 VQRGRDAAFRLDN

-99 FIDSGSPDET
+99 FIDSGSSDET
-109 RAIKQR
+109 RAIKGR

-126 SETGGAGTISS
+126 ADTGGAGIISS
-137 LAMGLIDPINLA
+137 MAMGLIDPINVA
-149 SMFVPAG
+149 SVFVPLGAVQRGGSAISTAARFAAANAG
-156 AVVRGG
+156 A
-162 EVAATAGRFALA
+162 
-174 NAVGGIASEAALSAT
+174 GIASEFSLNET
-189 QETRTLEE
+189 QETRTLGQ
-197 SAANV
+197 SAMNV
-202 AVDAMVGGILGAG
+202 VVDAMVGGILGAG
-215 AQLLASAGQRT
+215 AQVLAGVGSREAVNASVSA
-226 AVSQA
+226 
-231 VSSNLRGN
+231 NLRGT
-239 DSPQSIGAAQVFN
+239 DAPQSIGAAQVFN
-252 TTLDQEQLAGVGL
+252 TTLDQEQLAGLGL
-265 INKTLSVNP
+265 FNKTLSINP

-286 RAINQQLAENNYFFA
+286 RAINQQLAENNYYFA

-313 ETKIKQYDAMLYK
+313 ETKIKQYDVMLYK

-340 NIRAAG
+340 NIRATG
-346 GKRMNFV
+346 GKRINFV

-366 DQSDIPEVAQ
+366 DQSEIPEVAQ

-399 EDVDVST
+399 EDVNVST

-421 SDRTEFRE
+421 SDRTEFRG
-429 RIANWI
+429 RIATWLR
-435 QGISA
+435 GISYG
-440 KGADAASARIEK
+440 GAEKATARLEK
-452 IDSGLSA
+452 INTGLND
-459 AAEAEPRAKA
+459 AAEAAPRAQT

-476 AESWSGRKT
+476 AESWSGKKSLLSDEMHKLTQLVSQRTEVEGHISKLSKRKKPT
-485 ELMDEVGNRTK
+485 KKQAELEAK
-496 LIGQEQDLTARL
+496 LVRISEAEST
-508 EKQQAQQAQLATAKN
+508 LAKY
-523 QKLIT
+523 
-528 RLNKEVSDLRT
+528 
-539 KLDDVARAKEEL
+539 
-551 PTLQRHLELLDNP
+551 QRHLDLLDNP

-575 KKANSTTRLNASR
+575 KKASSTTRLNASR
-588 ERTLKAMEPLSREE
+588 ERALKAMDPLSREE

-649 IEDFLESDINHVME
+649 IEEFLESDINHVME

-688 RQVSEEYTQLIKDAK
+688 RQVTEEYTQLIKDAK
-703 TPKERAKL
+703 TPKQRAKL

-717 DLRDIEAM
+717 DLRDIGAM

-747 RVARNVNFLR
+747 RVARNINFLR
-757 LLGGMTISAATD
+757 LLGGMTISALPD
-769 LMRPVMQHG
+769 LARPMMQHG
-778 LSKSLRPMGAMLRNM
+778 LAKSLRPLGVMLRNM
-793 AAVKVAT
+793 SSIKVAT

-832 AFERGLNW
+832 ALEKGLNW

-846 NWTLMN
+846 NWSLMN
-852 QWNSSLKSWSG
+852 QWNTTLKSWSG

-876 LAAGKEVPQKE
+876 LSAGKELPMKE
-887 VRKLAQIGIDQ
+887 IRKLAQLGIDQ
-898 SMLRRIGEQFAKH
+898 SMLGRIAEQYSKH

-921 HSHLWDDRAV
+921 HSHLWDDRTV
-931 REAFQSAVLKDVDS
+931 REAFQAAVLKDVDS
-945 TVVTPGVGDTPL
+945 TIVTPGAGDTPL
-957 MMSNE
+957 MMSTE
-962 VGKMILQFKTFIFA
+962 AGKIIMQFKTFIFA
-976 QHNRVIASGIQ
+976 SHNRVLASGIQ
-987 QGDASFYLGAMGAIA
+987 QGDASFYLGALGSIA
-1002 LGAMVYVMKQ
+1002 LGAMVYTMKQ
-1012 KLSGRDID
+1012 NLSGREVD
-1020 YSPNNLVKEGIDRA
+1020 YRPNNLVKEGLDRS
-1034 GMIGWLS
+1034 GMLGWLS
-1041 EPLNAVENIS
+1041 EPVNTVENMS

-1096 LNGEFDSKQVHAVR
+1096 LNGEFDDKQTHAVR
-1110 KVMPYQ
+1110 KLLPYQ
-1116 NLWAIA
+1116 NLFYIS
-1122 PLLNEVEE
+1122 PLLNRVEE

>member
-1 MPTYE
+1 M
-6 MKPDDLLSADV
+6 L
-17 QSIPQS
+17 
-23 DDSSAYME
+23 
-31 TPSLLS
+31 
-37 AINPFTDNQQ
+37 
-47 VQRGRDAAFRIDN
+47 
-60 SLGSF
+60 
-65 IATAPFSQFDKVDGY
+65 
-80 NPFDNDAADLKGY
+80 
-93 EDYADS
+93 
-99 FIDSGSPDET
+99 
-109 RAIKQR
+109 
-115 IDQQMQDRQYL
+115 
-126 SETGGAGTISS
+126 AG
-137 LAMGLIDPINLA
+137 
-149 SMFVPAG
+149 
-156 AVVRGG
+156 
-162 EVAATAGRFALA
+162 
-174 NAVGGIASEAALSAT
+174 
-189 QETRTLEE
+189 
-197 SAANV
+197 
-202 AVDAMVGGILGAG
+202 
-215 AQLLASAGQRT
+215 AGQRT

-231 VSSNLRGN
+231 VASNLRGN

-421 SDRTEFRE
+421 SDRTEFRG

-508 EKQQAQQAQLATAKN
+508 ERQQAQLATAKN

-539 KLDDVARAKEEL
+539 KLDDVAMAKEDL

-575 KKANSTTRLNASR
+575 KKANSTARLNASR
-588 ERTLKAMEPLSREE
+588 ERALKAMEPLTREE

-778 LSKSLRPMGAMLRNM
+778 LRKSLRPMGAMLRNM

-832 AFERGLNW
+832 AFERGINW

-852 QWNSSLKSWSG
+852 QWNSALKSWSG
-863 LIVQSRILDNAQL
+863 LIVQSRILGNAQL
-876 LAAGKEVPQKE
+876 LVTGKEVPQKE
-887 VRKLAQIGIDQ
+887 IRKMAQVGIDQ
-898 SMLRRIGEQFAKH
+898 SMLRRIGDQFAKH

-921 HSHLWDDRAV
+921 HSHLWDDRVV
-931 REAFQSAVLKDVDS
+931 RETFQSAVLKDVDS

-957 MMSNE
+957 VMSKE
-962 VGKMILQFKTFIFA
+962 VGKMLLQFKTFIFA

-987 QGDASFYLGAMGAIA
+987 QGDASFYLGAMGTIA

-1074 IGALLGPTF
+1074 IGALMGPTF

-1096 LNGEFDSKQVHAVR
+1096 LNGEFDDKQTHAVR
-1110 KVMPYQ
+1110 KLLPYQ
-1116 NLWAIA
+1116 NLFYIS
-1122 PLLNEVEE
+1122 PLLNRVEE

>member
-6 MKPDDLLSADV
+6 MKPDDLLSADI
-17 QSIPQS
+17 QSIPQP
-23 DDSSAYME
+23 DDSAAYMQ
-31 TPSLLS
+31 TPSFLS

-99 FIDSGSPDET
+99 FIDAGSPEET

-149 SMFVPAG
+149 SMLVPAG

-174 NAVGGIASEAALSAT
+174 NTVGGIASEAALSAT

-215 AQLLASAGQRT
+215 AQLLAGAGQRT

-231 VSSNLRGN
+231 VASKLRGN

-388 KVRMQE
+388 KARMQE

-421 SDRTEFRE
+421 SDRTEFRG

-440 KGADAASARIEK
+440 KGADAAGARIEK
-452 IDSGLSA
+452 IDSGLAA

-469 LADEIAA
+469 LADEISA

-508 EKQQAQQAQLATAKN
+508 KKQQAQLATAKN

-588 ERTLKAMEPLSREE
+588 ERALKAMEPLSREE

-670 PEIELTA
+670 SEIELTA

-778 LSKSLRPMGAMLRNM
+778 LSKSMRPMGAMLRNM

-813 LSTRTKA
+813 LSTRAKA

-852 QWNSSLKSWSG
+852 QWNSALKSWSG

-876 LAAGKEVPQKE
+876 LAAGKEVPKKE

-987 QGDASFYLGAMGAIA
+987 QGDAAFYLGAMGTIA

-1074 IGALLGPTF
+1074 IGALMGPTF

-1096 LNGEFDSKQVHAVR
+1096 LNGEFDDKQTHAVR
-1110 KVMPYQ
+1110 KLLPYQ
-1116 NLWAIA
+1116 NLFYIS
-1122 PLLNEVEE
+1122 PLLNRVEE

>member
-1 MPTYE
+1 M
-6 MKPDDLLSADV
+6 
-17 QSIPQS
+17 
-23 DDSSAYME
+23 
-31 TPSLLS
+31 
-37 AINPFTDNQQ
+37 
-47 VQRGRDAAFRIDN
+47 
-60 SLGSF
+60 
-65 IATAPFSQFDKVDGY
+65 
-80 NPFDNDAADLKGY
+80 
-93 EDYADS
+93 
-99 FIDSGSPDET
+99 
-109 RAIKQR
+109 
-115 IDQQMQDRQYL
+115 
-126 SETGGAGTISS
+126 
-137 LAMGLIDPINLA
+137 
-149 SMFVPAG
+149 
-156 AVVRGG
+156 
-162 EVAATAGRFALA
+162 
-174 NAVGGIASEAALSAT
+174 
-189 QETRTLEE
+189 
-197 SAANV
+197 
-202 AVDAMVGGILGAG
+202 
-215 AQLLASAGQRT
+215 
-226 AVSQA
+226 
-231 VSSNLRGN
+231 
-239 DSPQSIGAAQVFN
+239 
-252 TTLDQEQLAGVGL
+252 
-265 INKTLSVNP
+265 
-274 GGRLAQSPSRAS
+274 
-286 RAINQQLAENNYFFA
+286 
-301 KNDEGLATFTAA
+301 
-313 ETKIKQYDAMLYK
+313 
-326 QMESTKDAYQAYSK
+326 
-340 NIRAAG
+340 
-346 GKRMNFV
+346 
-353 DFNEAVGMAMRRG
+353 
-366 DQSDIPEVAQ
+366 
-376 AAAQIRPMFEAT
+376 
-388 KVRMQE
+388 
-394 LGILP
+394 
-399 EDVDVST
+399 
-406 AQSYLPRIYKFDKIL
+406 
-421 SDRTEFRE
+421 
-429 RIANWI
+429 
-435 QGISA
+435 
-440 KGADAASARIEK
+440 
-452 IDSGLSA
+452 
-459 AAEAEPRAKA
+459 
-469 LADEIAA
+469 
-476 AESWSGRKT
+476 
-485 ELMDEVGNRTK
+485 
-496 LIGQEQDLTARL
+496 
-508 EKQQAQQAQLATAKN
+508 
-523 QKLIT
+523 
-528 RLNKEVSDLRT
+528 
-539 KLDDVARAKEEL
+539 
-551 PTLQRHLELLDNP
+551 
-564 RKHRS
+564 
-569 ELRKLQ
+569 
-575 KKANSTTRLNASR
+575 
-588 ERTLKAMEPLSREE
+588 
-602 AEDAAD
+602 
-608 EIVNKIIGAP
+608 
-618 SGLVPAQLLP
+618 
-628 EKIIGRAGFT
+628 
-638 KSRSLLIPDER
+638 
-649 IEDFLESDINHVME
+649 ESDINHVME

-800 KDLREMAVGLDYV
+800 KDLREMAVGTEYV

-852 QWNSSLKSWSG
+852 QWNSSFKSWSG

-945 TVVTPGVGDTPL
+945 TIVTPGVGDTPL

-962 VGKMILQFKTFIFA
+962 VGKMIMQFKTFFFA
-976 QHNRVIASGIQ
+976 QHNRAIASGIQ

-1061 GAPPVSRFQSRNA
+1061 GAPPVSRSQSRNA

-1096 LNGEFDSKQVHAVR
+1096 LNGEFDDKQTHAVR
-1110 KVMPYQ
+1110 KLLPYQ
-1116 NLWAIA
+1116 NLFYIS
-1122 PLLNEVEE
+1122 PLLNRVEE

>member
-17 QSIPQS
+17 QSIPQP
-23 DDSSAYME
+23 DDSAAYME
-31 TPSLLS
+31 SPSVLS
-37 AINPFTDNQQ
+37 ALNPFTDD
-47 VQRGRDAAFRIDN
+47 QRIQRSRQAAFRLDN

-80 NPFDNDAADLKGY
+80 NPFDNDAAELKGY

-99 FIDSGSPDET
+99 FIDSGSPEET
-109 RAIKQR
+109 RAIQQR
-115 IDQQMQDRQYL
+115 IDQQRTDRQYQAEL
-126 SETGGAGTISS
+126 GWAGTVSS
-137 LAMGLIDPINLA
+137 IGMGLIDPINLA

-162 EVAATAGRFALA
+162 EVAATAGKFALA
-174 NAVGGIASEAALSAT
+174 NAVGGVASEAALSAT
-189 QETRTLEE
+189 QETRTLGE

-215 AQLLASAGQRT
+215 AQLLAGAGQRA

-231 VSSNLRGN
+231 VASNLRGN
-239 DSPQSIGAAQVFN
+239 DSSQSIGAAQVFN
-252 TTLDQEQLAGVGL
+252 TTLDQEQLAGLGL
-265 INKTLSVNP
+265 VNKTLSVNP
-274 GGRLAQSPSRAS
+274 SGRLAQSPSRAS

-326 QMESTKDAYQAYSK
+326 QMESTKDAYQSYSK
-340 NIRAAG
+340 SIRASG
-346 GKRMNFV
+346 GARMSFV

-421 SDRTEFRE
+421 SDRTEFRG

-440 KGADAASARIEK
+440 KGADAAGTRIEK
-452 IDSGLSA
+452 IDSGLAA
-459 AAEAEPRAKA
+459 AAEAQPRAQA
-469 LADEIAA
+469 LADDIAA
-476 AESWSGRKT
+476 ADSWSGRST
-485 ELMDEVGNRTK
+485 ELLDEVGKRTN
-496 LIGQEQDLTARL
+496 LIGQEADVSARL
-508 EKQQAQQAQLATAKN
+508 EKQQAQLASAKS
-523 QKLIT
+523 QKLIS

-539 KLDDVARAKEEL
+539 KLDDIAKAKEEL
-551 PTLQRHLELLDNP
+551 PTLQRHLDILDNP

-588 ERTLKAMEPLSREE
+588 ERALKAMEPLSREE

-618 SGLVPAQLLP
+618 SGLVPAQLIP

-688 RQVSEEYTQLIKDAK
+688 RQISEEYTQLIRDAK

-711 EKQREA
+711 ENQREA
-717 DLRDIEAM
+717 DLRDIKAM

-736 KDPRSFFVRAG
+736 NDPRSFFVRAG

-832 AFERGLNW
+832 ALERGLNW

-852 QWNSSLKSWSG
+852 QWNSALKSWSG

-876 LAAGKEVPQKE
+876 LAAGKEVPKKE
-887 VRKLAQIGIDQ
+887 IRKLAQVGIDQ
-898 SMLRRIGEQFAKH
+898 GMLRRIGEQYAKH

-957 MMSNE
+957 FFSKE
-962 VGKMILQFKTFIFA
+962 GWKIITQFKTFIFA
-976 QHNRVIASGIQ
+976 QHNRVVASGIQ
-987 QGDASFYLGAMGAIA
+987 QGDASFYLGAMGTIA

-1083 DMAGDGAVIANGV
+1083 DMAGDAAVIANGV
-1096 LNGEFDSKQVHAVR
+1096 LNGEFDDKQTHAAR
-1110 KVMPYQ
+1110 KLLIYQ

>member
-17 QSIPQS
+17 QAIPQP
-23 DDSSAYME
+23 DDSAAYME

-47 VQRGRDAAFRIDN
+47 VQRGRDAAFRLDN

-99 FIDSGSPDET
+99 FIDVGSPDET
-109 RAIKQR
+109 RAIKSR
-115 IDQQMQDRQYL
+115 IDRQLQDRQYL
-126 SETGGAGTISS
+126 AETGGAGTISS

-162 EVAATAGRFALA
+162 EIAATAGRFALA

-189 QETRTLEE
+189 QETRTLGE

-202 AVDAMVGGILGAG
+202 AVDAMVGGILGSG
-215 AQLLASAGQRT
+215 AQLLAGAGQRA
-226 AVSQA
+226 AVSEA
-231 VSSNLRGN
+231 VASNLRGN

-252 TTLDQEQLAGVGL
+252 TTLDQEQLAGLGL

-286 RAINQQLAENNYFFA
+286 RAINQQLAENNYYFA

-326 QMESTKDAYQAYSK
+326 QMESTKDAYQAYS
-340 NIRAAG
+340 NNVRATG
-346 GKRMNFV
+346 GQRMNFV

-366 DQSDIPEVAQ
+366 DQSEIPEVAQ

-421 SDRTEFRE
+421 SDRTEFRG

-435 QGISA
+435 QGISS
-440 KGADAASARIEK
+440 KGADAAGARIEK
-452 IDSGLSA
+452 IDSGLAA
-459 AAEAEPRAKA
+459 AAEAQPRAQT

-496 LIGQEQDLTARL
+496 LIGQEQDITARL
-508 EKQQAQQAQLATAKN
+508 EKQQGQLATAKN
-523 QKLIT
+523 QKMIT

-551 PTLQRHLELLDNP
+551 PALQRHLDLLDNP

-588 ERTLKAMEPLSREE
+588 ERALKAMEPLSREE

-703 TPKERAKL
+703 TPKERGRL
-711 EKQREA
+711 EKQRDA

-747 RVARNVNFLR
+747 RVARNINFLR

-793 AAVKVAT
+793 SAVKVAT

-852 QWNSSLKSWSG
+852 QWNSALKSWSG

-876 LAAGKEVPQKE
+876 LAAGKEVPKKE

-898 SMLRRIGEQFAKH
+898 SMLRRIGEQYAKH

-987 QGDASFYLGAMGAIA
+987 QGDASFYLGAMGTIA

-1096 LNGEFDSKQVHAVR
+1096 LNGEFDDKQTHAVR
-1110 KVMPYQ
+1110 KLLPYQ
-1116 NLWAIA
+1116 NLFYIS
-1122 PLLNEVEE
+1122 PLLNRVEE

>member
-6 MKPDDLLSADV
+6 MKYDDLLSADV
-17 QSIPQS
+17 QTIPQP

-31 TPSLLS
+31 TPPLLS

-65 IATAPFSQFDKVDGY
+65 IATAPFSQFDKVDRY
-80 NPFDNDAADLKGY
+80 NPFDNGAADLKGY

-99 FIDSGSPDET
+99 FIDAGSPDET
-109 RAIKQR
+109 RAIKSR
-115 IDQQMQDRQYL
+115 IDRQMQDRQYL
-126 SETGGAGTISS
+126 AETGGAGTISS

-162 EVAATAGRFALA
+162 EVAATAGKFALA
-174 NAVGGIASEAALSAT
+174 NTIGGVASEAALSAT

-215 AQLLASAGQRT
+215 AQLLGGSGKRA
-226 AVSQA
+226 AVSEA
-231 VSSNLRGN
+231 VASNLRGN

-252 TTLDQEQLAGVGL
+252 TSLDQEQLAGVGL

-274 GGRLAQSPSRAS
+274 SGRLAQSPSRAS
-286 RAINQQLAENNYFFA
+286 RAINQQLAENNYYFA

-326 QMESTKDAYQAYSK
+326 QMESTKDAYQEYSK
-340 NIRAAG
+340 NVRATG
-346 GKRMNFV
+346 GQRMNFV

-366 DQSDIPEVAQ
+366 DQSDIPEVSQ
-376 AAAQIRPMFEAT
+376 AVAQIRPMFEAT
-388 KVRMQE
+388 KFRMQE

-421 SDRTEFRE
+421 SDRTEFRG

-440 KGADAASARIEK
+440 KGADAAGARIEK
-452 IDSGLSA
+452 IDTGLAA
-459 AAEAEPRAKA
+459 AAEAQPHAKV

-496 LIGQEQDLTARL
+496 LVGQEQDITARL
-508 EKQQAQQAQLATAKN
+508 EKQRTQLATAKN

-551 PTLQRHLELLDNP
+551 PALQRHLELLDNP

-588 ERTLKAMEPLSREE
+588 ERNLKAMEPLSREE

-677 QFGSKDMGEQI
+677 QFGSKDMGEQV
-688 RQVSEEYTQLIKDAK
+688 RQVTEEYTQLIKDAK
-703 TPKERAKL
+703 TQKERAKL

-747 RVARNVNFLR
+747 RVARNINFLR

-778 LSKSLRPMGAMLRNM
+778 LSKSLRPMGAMLNNM
-793 AAVKVAT
+793 AAVRVAT

-832 AFERGLNW
+832 ALERGLNW

-852 QWNSSLKSWSG
+852 QWNSALKSWSG
-863 LIVQSRILDNAQL
+863 LIIQSRILDNAQL
-876 LAAGKEVPQKE
+876 LSAGKEVPQKE
-887 VRKLAQIGIDQ
+887 IRKMAQVGIDQ
-898 SMLRRIGEQFAKH
+898 SMLRRIGEQFSKH

-957 MMSNE
+957 VMSKE

-987 QGDASFYLGAMGAIA
+987 QGDASFYLGAMGTIA

-1041 EPLNAVENIS
+1041 EPLNAVENFS

-1096 LNGEFDSKQVHAVR
+1096 LNGEFNDKQTHAVR
-1110 KVMPYQ
+1110 KLLPYQ
-1116 NLWAIA
+1116 NLFYIS
-1122 PLLNEVEE
+1122 PLLNRVEE

>member
-17 QSIPQS
+17 QSIPQP
-23 DDSSAYME
+23 DDSAAYME
-31 TPSLLS
+31 SPSVLS
-37 AINPFTDNQQ
+37 ALNPFTDD
-47 VQRGRDAAFRIDN
+47 QRIQRSRQAAFRLDN

-80 NPFDNDAADLKGY
+80 NPFDNDAAELKGY

-99 FIDSGSPDET
+99 FIDSGSPEET
-109 RAIKQR
+109 RAIQQR
-115 IDQQMQDRQYL
+115 IDQQRTDRQYQ
-126 SETGGAGTISS
+126 SELGWAGTVSS
-137 LAMGLIDPINLA
+137 IGMGLIDPINLA
-149 SMFVPAG
+149 SLFVPAG

-162 EVAATAGRFALA
+162 EVAATAGRFAIA

-189 QETRTLEE
+189 QETRTLDE

-215 AQLLASAGQRT
+215 AQLLAGAGQRT

-231 VSSNLRGN
+231 VASNLRGN

-286 RAINQQLAENNYFFA
+286 RAIGQQLAENNYFFA

-421 SDRTEFRE
+421 SDRTEFRG

-440 KGADAASARIEK
+440 KGADAAGARIEK

-508 EKQQAQQAQLATAKN
+508 EKQQAQLATAKN
-523 QKLIT
+523 QKLIS

-588 ERTLKAMEPLSREE
+588 ERALKAMEPLSREE

-852 QWNSSLKSWSG
+852 QWNSALKSWSG

-876 LAAGKEVPQKE
+876 LAAGKEVPKKE

-987 QGDASFYLGAMGAIA
+987 QGDASFYLGAMGTIA

-1122 PLLNEVEE
+1122 PLLNKVEE
-1130 QLK
+1130 ELK

>member
-6 MKPDDLLSADV
+6 MKPDELLSADV
-17 QSIPQS
+17 QSIPQP
-23 DDSSAYME
+23 DDSAAYMD

-37 AINPFTDNQQ
+37 AVNPFTDNQQ
-47 VQRGRDAAFRIDN
+47 VQRSRQAAFRLDN

-65 IATAPFSQFDKVDGY
+65 IATAPFSQFDKVEGY

-99 FIDSGSPDET
+99 FIESGSPDET

-115 IDQQMQDRQYL
+115 IDRQAQDRQYL

-137 LAMGLIDPINLA
+137 LAMGLIDPINIA
-149 SMFVPAG
+149 SMFIPAG

-162 EVAATAGRFALA
+162 EVAATAGKFALA
-174 NAVGGIASEAALSAT
+174 NAVGGVASEAALSAT
-189 QETRTLEE
+189 QETRTLGE

-215 AQLLASAGQRT
+215 AQLLAGAGQRA

-231 VSSNLRGN
+231 VASNLRGN

-252 TTLDQEQLAGVGL
+252 TTLDQEQLAGLGL
-265 INKTLSVNP
+265 VNKTLSVNP
-274 GGRLAQSPSRAS
+274 SGRLAQSPSRAS

-340 NIRAAG
+340 NVRALG

-421 SDRTEFRE
+421 SDRTEFRG

-440 KGADAASARIEK
+440 KGADAAGTRIEK
-452 IDSGLSA
+452 IDSGLA
-459 AAEAEPRAKA
+459 EAAEAQPRAQA
-469 LADEIAA
+469 LADDIAA
-476 AESWSGRKT
+476 ADSWSGRST
-485 ELMDEVGNRTK
+485 ELLDEVGKRTN
-496 LIGQEQDLTARL
+496 LIGQEADVSARL
-508 EKQQAQQAQLATAKN
+508 EKQQAQLASAKS
-523 QKLIT
+523 QKLIS

-539 KLDDVARAKEEL
+539 KLDDIAKAKEEL
-551 PTLQRHLELLDNP
+551 PTLQRHLDILDNP

-588 ERTLKAMEPLSREE
+588 ERALKAMEPLSREE

-618 SGLVPAQLLP
+618 SGLVPAQLIP

-688 RQVSEEYTQLIKDAK
+688 RQVSEEYTQLIRDAK
-703 TPKERAKL
+703 TGKERARL
-711 EKQREA
+711 EKQRDA

-832 AFERGLNW
+832 ALERGLNW

-852 QWNSSLKSWSG
+852 QWNSALKSWSG

-876 LAAGKEVPQKE
+876 LAAGKEVPKKE
-887 VRKLAQIGIDQ
+887 IRKLAQIGIDQ
-898 SMLRRIGEQFAKH
+898 SMLQRIGEQYAKH

-921 HSHLWDDRAV
+921 HSHMWDDRAV

-976 QHNRVIASGIQ
+976 QHNRVVASGIQ
-987 QGDASFYLGAMGAIA
+987 QGDASFYLGAMGTIA

-1096 LNGEFDSKQVHAVR
+1096 LNGEFDDKQTHAVR
-1110 KVMPYQ
+1110 KLLPYQ
-1116 NLWAIA
+1116 NLFYIS
-1122 PLLNEVEE
+1122 PLLNGVEE

>member
-17 QSIPQS
+17 QAIPQP
-23 DDSSAYME
+23 DDSAAYME

-47 VQRGRDAAFRIDN
+47 VQRGRDAAFRLDN

-99 FIDSGSPDET
+99 FIDAGSPDET

-115 IDQQMQDRQYL
+115 IDQQMEDRQYL

-156 AVVRGG
+156 TVVRGG

-174 NAVGGIASEAALSAT
+174 NAVGGVASEAALSAT
-189 QETRTLEE
+189 QETRTLGE

-215 AQLLASAGQRT
+215 AQLLAGAGQRV
-226 AVSQA
+226 AVSEA
-231 VSSNLRGN
+231 VASNMRGN

-252 TTLDQEQLAGVGL
+252 TTLDQEQLAGLGL

-286 RAINQQLAENNYFFA
+286 RAINQQLAENNYYFA

-340 NIRAAG
+340 NVRATG
-346 GKRMNFV
+346 GQRMNFV

-366 DQSDIPEVAQ
+366 DQSEIPEVAQ

-421 SDRTEFRE
+421 SDRTEFRG

-435 QGISA
+435 QGISS
-440 KGADAASARIEK
+440 KGADAAGARIEK
-452 IDSGLSA
+452 IDSGLAA
-459 AAEAEPRAKA
+459 AAEAQPRAQT

-496 LIGQEQDLTARL
+496 LIGQEQDITARL
-508 EKQQAQQAQLATAKN
+508 EKQQGQLATAKN
-523 QKLIT
+523 QKMIT

-551 PTLQRHLELLDNP
+551 PALQRHLDLLDNP

-588 ERTLKAMEPLSREE
+588 ERVLKAMEPLSRDE

-688 RQVSEEYTQLIKDAK
+688 RQVTEEYTKLIKDAK

-747 RVARNVNFLR
+747 RVARNINFLR

-793 AAVKVAT
+793 SAVKVAT
-800 KDLREMAVGLDYV
+800 KDLREMAIGLDYV

-852 QWNSSLKSWSG
+852 QWNSALKSWSG

-887 VRKLAQIGIDQ
+887 IRKLAQIGIDQ
-898 SMLRRIGEQFAKH
+898 SMLRRISDQFSKH

-987 QGDASFYLGAMGAIA
+987 QGDASFYLGAMGTIA

-1074 IGALLGPTF
+1074 IGALMGPTF

-1096 LNGEFDSKQVHAVR
+1096 LNGEFDDKQTHAVR
-1110 KVMPYQ
+1110 KLLPYQ
-1116 NLWAIA
+1116 NLFYIS
-1122 PLLNEVEE
+1122 PLLNRVEE

>member
-6 MKPDDLLSADV
+6 MKPDELLSADV
-17 QSIPQS
+17 QSIPQP

-31 TPSLLS
+31 TPSVLS
-37 AINPFTDNQQ
+37 ALNPFTDNQQ
-47 VQRGRDAAFRIDN
+47 IQQSRSAAFRLDN

-80 NPFDNDAADLKGY
+80 NPFDNDAAELKGY
-93 EDYADS
+93 EDYAGS
-99 FIDSGSPDET
+99 FIDAGSPEET
-109 RAIKQR
+109 RAIQQR
-115 IDQQMQDRQYL
+115 IDQQRTDRQYQ
-126 SETGGAGTISS
+126 SELGWAGTVSS
-137 LAMGLIDPINLA
+137 MGMGLIDPINLA
-149 SMFVPAG
+149 AMFVPAG

-174 NAVGGIASEAALSAT
+174 NAVGGVASEAALSAT
-189 QETRTLEE
+189 QETRTLGE

-215 AQLLASAGQRT
+215 AQLLAGAGQRA
-226 AVSQA
+226 AVSEA
-231 VSSNLRGN
+231 VASNLRGN

-252 TTLDQEQLAGVGL
+252 TTLDQEQLAGLGL

-286 RAINQQLAENNYFFA
+286 RAINQQLAENNYYFA

-340 NIRAAG
+340 NVRATG
-346 GKRMNFV
+346 GQRMNFV
-353 DFNEAVGMAMRRG
+353 DFNESVGMAMRRG

-421 SDRTEFRE
+421 SDRTEFRG

-440 KGADAASARIEK
+440 KGADSAGARLEK
-452 IDSGLSA
+452 IDTGLAA
-459 AAEAEPRAKA
+459 AAEAQPKAKS

-496 LIGQEQDLTARL
+496 LVGQEQDLTTRL
-508 EKQQAQQAQLATAKN
+508 EKQQSQLATAKN

-551 PTLQRHLELLDNP
+551 LTLQRHLDLLENP

-588 ERTLKAMEPLSREE
+588 ERNLKAMEPLSREE

-677 QFGSKDMGEQI
+677 QFGSKDMGEQV
-688 RQVSEEYTQLIKDAK
+688 RQVTEEYTKLIKDAK
-703 TPKERAKL
+703 TPKERARL

-717 DLRDIEAM
+717 DLRDIGAM

-736 KDPRSFFVRAG
+736 SDPRSFFVRAG

-769 LMRPVMQHG
+769 LMRPMMQHG

-793 AAVKVAT
+793 SAVKVAT

-832 AFERGLNW
+832 ALERGLNW

-852 QWNSSLKSWSG
+852 QWNSALKSWSG
-863 LIVQSRILDNAQL
+863 LIIQSRILDNAQL
-876 LAAGKEVPQKE
+876 LSAGKEVPQKE
-887 VRKLAQIGIDQ
+887 IRKMAQVGIDQ
-898 SMLRRIGEQFAKH
+898 SMLRRIGDQFAKH

-957 MMSNE
+957 IMSKE

-987 QGDASFYLGAMGAIA
+987 QGDASFYLGAMGTIA

-1041 EPLNAVENIS
+1041 EPLNAMENVS

-1074 IGALLGPTF
+1074 IGALMGPTF

-1096 LNGEFDSKQVHAVR
+1096 LNGEFDDKQTHAVR
-1110 KVMPYQ
+1110 KLLPYQ
-1116 NLWAIA
+1116 NLFYIS
-1122 PLLNEVEE
+1122 PLLNRVEE

>member
-17 QSIPQS
+17 QSIPQP

-47 VQRGRDAAFRIDN
+47 VQRGRDAAFRLDN

-80 NPFDNDAADLKGY
+80 NPFDNNAADLKGY

-99 FIDSGSPDET
+99 FIDAGSPDET
-109 RAIKQR
+109 RAIMNR

-126 SETGGAGTISS
+126 SDTGGAGTISS

-162 EVAATAGRFALA
+162 EVAATAGKFALA
-174 NAVGGIASEAALSAT
+174 NAVGGIASEAALSTT

-215 AQLLASAGQRT
+215 AQLLAGAGQRA
-226 AVSQA
+226 AVSEA
-231 VSSNLRGN
+231 VASNLRGN
-239 DSPQSIGAAQVFN
+239 DSPQSIGAEQVFN
-252 TTLDQEQLAGVGL
+252 TTLDQEQLAGLGL

-286 RAINQQLAENNYFFA
+286 RAINQQLAENNYYFA

-326 QMESTKDAYQAYSK
+326 QMESTKDAYQTYSK
-340 NIRAAG
+340 NIRSTG
-346 GKRMNFV
+346 GTRMNFV

-366 DQSDIPEVAQ
+366 DQSEIPEVAQ
-376 AAAQIRPMFEAT
+376 AATQIRPMFEAT

-394 LGILP
+394 MGILP
-399 EDVDVST
+399 EEVDVST

-421 SDRTEFRE
+421 SDRTEFRG

-435 QGISA
+435 QGISS
-440 KGADAASARIEK
+440 KGADAASTRIEK
-452 IDSGLSA
+452 IDSGLAA
-459 AAEAEPRAKA
+459 AAEAQPRAQT

-508 EKQQAQQAQLATAKN
+508 EKQQSQLATAKN
-523 QKLIT
+523 QKLIS

-539 KLDDVARAKEEL
+539 KLDDIAKAKEEL
-551 PTLQRHLELLDNP
+551 PTLQRHLDLLDNP
-564 RKHRS
+564 RKYRS

-588 ERTLKAMEPLSREE
+588 ERNLKAMEPLSREE

-703 TPKERAKL
+703 TPKERGRL
-711 EKQREA
+711 EKQRDA

-769 LMRPVMQHG
+769 LMRPMMQHG
-778 LSKSLRPMGAMLRNM
+778 LSKSLRPMGAMLNNM

-852 QWNSSLKSWSG
+852 QWNSALKSWSG
-863 LIVQSRILDNAQL
+863 LIVQSRILDNAKL
-876 LAAGKEVPQKE
+876 LSAGKEVPQKE

-911 GEDMDGLLTG
+911 GEDMDGLMTG

-962 VGKMILQFKTFIFA
+962 VGKMILQFKMFIFA

-987 QGDASFYLGAMGAIA
+987 QGDASFYLGAMGTIA

-1122 PLLNEVEE
+1122 PLLNKVEE
-1130 QLK
+1130 ELK

>member
-17 QSIPQS
+17 QSIPQP
-23 DDSSAYME
+23 DDSAAYME
-31 TPSLLS
+31 SPSVLS
-37 AINPFTDNQQ
+37 ALNPFTDD
-47 VQRGRDAAFRIDN
+47 QRIQRSRQAAFRLDN

-80 NPFDNDAADLKGY
+80 NPFDNDAAELKGY

-99 FIDSGSPDET
+99 FIDSGSPEET
-109 RAIKQR
+109 RAIQQR
-115 IDQQMQDRQYL
+115 IDQQRTDRQYQ
-126 SETGGAGTISS
+126 SELGWAGTVSS
-137 LAMGLIDPINLA
+137 IGMGLIDPINLA
-149 SMFVPAG
+149 SLFVPAG

-162 EVAATAGRFALA
+162 EVAATAGRFAIA

-189 QETRTLEE
+189 QETRTLDE

-215 AQLLASAGQRT
+215 AQLLAGAGQRT

-231 VSSNLRGN
+231 VASNLRGN

-286 RAINQQLAENNYFFA
+286 RAIGQQLAENNYFFA

-421 SDRTEFRE
+421 SDRTEFRG

-440 KGADAASARIEK
+440 KGADAAGARIEK

-508 EKQQAQQAQLATAKN
+508 EKQQAQLATAKN
-523 QKLIT
+523 QKLIS

-539 KLDDVARAKEEL
+539 KLYDVARAKEEL

-588 ERTLKAMEPLSREE
+588 ERALKAMEPLSREE

-852 QWNSSLKSWSG
+852 QWNSALKSWSG

-876 LAAGKEVPQKE
+876 LTAGKEVPQKE
-887 VRKLAQIGIDQ
+887 IRKLAQIGIDQ

-987 QGDASFYLGAMGAIA
+987 QGDASFYLGAMGTIA

-1122 PLLNEVEE
+1122 PLLNKVEE
-1130 QLK
+1130 ELK

>member
-17 QSIPQS
+17 QSIPQP

-37 AINPFTDNQQ
+37 AFNPFTDNQQ

-99 FIDSGSPDET
+99 FIDAGSPDET

-115 IDQQMQDRQYL
+115 IDQQIQDRQYL

-174 NAVGGIASEAALSAT
+174 NAIGGIASEAALSAT
-189 QETRTLEE
+189 QETRTLDE

-202 AVDAMVGGILGAG
+202 AVDAMIGGILGAG
-215 AQLLASAGQRT
+215 AQLLAGAGQRT

-231 VSSNLRGN
+231 VASNLRGN

-421 SDRTEFRE
+421 SDRTEFRG

-440 KGADAASARIEK
+440 KGADAAGARIEK

-508 EKQQAQQAQLATAKN
+508 EKQQAQLATAKN

-588 ERTLKAMEPLSREE
+588 ERALKAMEPLSREE

-688 RQVSEEYTQLIKDAK
+688 RQVSEEYTKLIKDAK

-769 LMRPVMQHG
+769 LMRPVMQHS
-778 LSKSLRPMGAMLRNM
+778 LSKSLRPMGAMLGNM

-852 QWNSSLKSWSG
+852 QWNSALKSWSG

-876 LAAGKEVPQKE
+876 LAAGKEVPPKE
-887 VRKLAQIGIDQ
+887 IRKLAQIGIDQ

-987 QGDASFYLGAMGAIA
+987 QGDASFYLGAMGTIA

-1074 IGALLGPTF
+1074 IGALMGPTF

-1096 LNGEFDSKQVHAVR
+1096 LNGEFDDKQTHAVR
-1110 KVMPYQ
+1110 KLLPYQ
-1116 NLWAIA
+1116 NLFYIS
-1122 PLLNEVEE
+1122 PLLNRVEE